1 MYRMVK
7 QAEKVSA
14 AEDFVKDF
22 PLTDEY
28 VARQEAKRVGREL
41 ADEAD
46 AYDLEHE
53 EGIYSADDVKT
64 SQCSFDFEHD
74 GNYDYNALKSAIM
87 QAMHNAGVDPIDLDF
102 YSVDYSM
109 YPGYRD
115 SIISQCGVDFSW
127 STDYS
132 EENIEIEL
140 QSALEAFGY
149 NLVGINF
156 ESLE

>member
-28 VARQEAKRVGREL
+28 VARQEAKRVSREL
-41 ADEAD
+41 ADEAA
-46 AYDLEHE
+46 AYDRSMGE
-53 EGIYSADDVKT
+53 VPK

-74 GNYDYNALKSAIM
+74 GNYNYKVLKDAIIK
-87 QAMHNAGVDPIDLDF
+87 AIYNAGVDPIDADF
-102 YSVDYSM
+102 TSVDYSM
-109 YPGYRD
+109 YPEYAGK
-115 SIISQCGVDFSW
+115 IISQCNVDFEW
-127 STDYS
+127 PYGGYS
-132 EENIEIEL
+132 EENIEIEI

-149 NLVGINF
+149 NLVGISF